1 MRAVHKIATCLLTTT
16 LASAAVT
23 ALGGVTA
30 TAAPSPH
37 PAVAPHAVGH
47 WSVHAVDSGTYR
59 VTWTSPTALP
69 MTDARPEIV
78 LDGRAVDNVSVTR
91 STVSAIVHSAVA
103 PSTTRLDVRL
113 SGRLLDT
120 TAGAQPTR
128 RAAPYTQPGTTP
140 LAADPGKPGDH
151 KVVTSEYT
159 LPATKIVDMPEKVEM
174 VAHVVRPKDA
184 DPSDPLVLFLHGRH
198 SACYTPHFSGTTSAI
213 ARSEALAQPTKL
225 PTWQCGA
232 GQAPIPSYQGYDYI
246 QQLLASQG
254 YVTVSISAD
263 AINALDYT
271 ADDGGAAAR
280 ADLIR
285 HHLNKWVT
293 WVADGKYSADLR
305 NVFLV
310 GHSRGGE
317 GVARAA
323 IVIPKK
329 APYTITGE
337 LLIAPTDFGYQAP
350 AYIPTVTLL
359 GYCDG
364 DVSDLEGQIFTDYSR
379 DLAPGDV
386 GLHSSV
392 LMMGADHNFFNTEW
406 TPGEAQAPAS
416 DDWGGPPS
424 APCGSQDPERLTYTE
439 QQKAAKTYVAGA
451 VQLATSGKDKLLPM
465 FDGSPIHVKSA
476 GRADVR
482 SHTIGAGR
490 ELREP
495 GSSATLG
502 DTQDTTTQIC
512 VGRAGGS
519 DSTWCGRGL
528 SYGQAPHWIGGPS
541 LLDYKPA
548 FEMSWTTSGGF
559 GGLDFTDPLDLSSS
573 ASLDLRTAVDPTV
586 GDVQLNVR
594 LRDSDGNSTVVTPV
608 DDGVVPALEVGSP
621 PLSKRWAQ
629 NLRVPLDGISGVD
642 LSSITGV
649 DLMTVSQTG
658 HVFVLDVAAVPTSL
672 PKAQATRL
680 AYVDMLDS
688 TVTRQGSQS
697 FTAKVPY
704 RVVNKLTHDAT
715 ILVTPSGGSPFTVDI
730 PAGTKKGT
738 FKYTVPAGSAVNIE
752 FDAFATQYIMTGDY
766 TGHLAVTV

>member
-1 MRAVHKIATCLLTTT
+1 MSAVHKIATCLLTTT
-16 LASAAVT
+16 LASAALT
-23 ALGGVTA
+23 ALGGVPA
-30 TAAPSPH
+30 SAAPPSQLS
-37 PAVAPHAVGH
+37 AAPHARGH
-47 WSVHAVDSGTYR
+47 WSVQTAHAGVYR

-69 MTDARPEIV
+69 LTDARPEIL
-78 LDGRAVDNVSVTR
+78 LDGRSVGNVSLTR
-91 STVSAIVHSAVA
+91 STVSALVHVAVA
-103 PSTTRLDVRL
+103 PTTSRLDVRL
-113 SGRLLDT
+113 SGRLLDS
-120 TAGAQPTR
+120 TATNRPSR
-128 RAAPYTQPGTTP
+128 PAAPYTQPKTTP

-151 KVVTSEYT
+151 QVVTSEYT
-159 LPATKIVDMPEKVEM
+159 LPATKIVDMPQKVEM

-184 DPSDPLVLFLHGRH
+184 DESDPLVLFLHGRH
-198 SACYTPHFSGTTSAI
+198 STCYTPKREGTASAI
-213 ARSEALAQPTKL
+213 ARSEVLAQPTKL
-225 PTWQCGA
+225 PVWQCPT
-232 GQAPIPSYQGYDYI
+232 GQIPIPSYQGYDYI

-285 HHLNKWVT
+285 HHLDKWVR
-293 WVADGKYSADLR
+293 WIGKGKYSADLQ

-337 LLIAPTDFGYQAP
+337 VLIAPTDFGYQAP

-379 DLAPGDV
+379 DLAPGDL

-406 TPGEAQAPAS
+406 TPGQSQAPS
-416 DDWGGPPS
+416 GDDWGGSPS
-424 APCGSQDPERLTYTE
+424 APCGSDDPARLSATE
-439 QQKAAKTYVAGA
+439 QQKAAKTYIAGA
-451 VQLATSGKDKLLPM
+451 VQLAASGKNNLLPM
-465 FDGSPIHVKSA
+465 FDGSDVHVKSA

-502 DTQDTTTQIC
+502 DANNATTQIC
-512 VGRAGGS
+512 VGRGGGS
-519 DSTWCGRGL
+519 DPTWCGRGL
-528 SYGQAPHWIGGPS
+528 SYGQMPHWIGGPS
-541 LLDYKPA
+541 QLAYKPA

-586 GDVQLNVR
+586 GDVQLSVR
-594 LRDSDGNSTVVTPV
+594 LRDSNGDSTVVTPV

-621 PLSKRWAQ
+621 PLSKRFAQ
-629 NLRVPLDGISGVD
+629 NLRVPLDGVNGVD

-649 DLMTVSQTG
+649 DLITESATG
-658 HVFVLDVAAVPTSL
+658 HVFVLDVASVPTSL
-672 PKAQATRL
+672 PAAQSTRL
-680 AYVDMLDS
+680 AYVDLLDS
-688 TVTRQGSQS
+688 TVKRHGTKG
-697 FTAKVPY
+697 FTAKIPY
-704 RVVNKLTHDAT
+704 RVVNSLTHDAT
-715 ILVTPSGGSPFTVDI
+715 ILVTTSSTSFTVDI
-730 PAGTKKGT
+730 PAGTHQGT
-738 FKYTVPAGSAVNIE
+738 FKYKVPAGGGANIE

-766 TGHLAVTV
+766 TGHLSVTV